1 MNLYDVIYFIH
12 DLENMGK
19 KRIEF
24 LKIHKSW
31 QIKKVIGK
39 VSVWTDSSAFFYHV
53 FTNKRLHSCP
63 FPLPLVQKTFQA
75 SCLVRSSLYSYY
87 SIATCKKKPLVSR
100 VHSKAFVTVGSSIFS
115 LTITSSSGIFKGPG
129 YAFAG

>member
-1 MNLYDVIYFIH
+1 MNLYDFIYFIH

-19 KRIEF
+19 KTIEF

-31 QIKKVIGK
+31 QIEKVISK
-39 VSVWTDSSAFFYHV
+39 VSVWTDSSAFFHHV

-63 FPLPLVQKTFQA
+63 FPLPLVQETFQA

-100 VHSKAFVTVGSSIFS
+100 VHSKAFVTIGSSIFS

-129 YAFAG
+129 YAIAG